1 MAKRL
6 IFVDFLIIWIGFLIV
21 EEANSMSE
29 DVKDANVENQEEVKA
44 AEETEVKAAQDIEV
58 KAAEVTKASDAV
70 KAPKTEV
77 KKSKKAEATEQE
89 TSDSQA
95 EAKEALS
102 NVAVLKKGET
112 VKGKI
117 AKIAEDQAFV
127 DIGYKY
133 DGIIPVKEL
142 SRDGQTVEIGQ
153 EVELKVA
160 SINDKREQLTLSR
173 GVVDNSKAWENL
185 QGQLDSKEIIEA
197 VVTEVVKGG
206 LVVQV
211 GVRGF
216 VPASMVE
223 RHFVEDFSDYKGRTL
238 RLRVKEID
246 QEKNKVILSQKDVLD
261 EVYEADKKKI
271 MENIKVG
278 QVLDGTV
285 QRLTQFGA
293 FVDIGG
299 IDGLVHISEMA
310 WHHVEQPSEVV
321 KEGDQVKVQV
331 LKVDPAN
338 DKISLSIKATQEGP
352 WSKVD
357 SEFAAGSIVTG
368 TVKRLAAFGAFIEIA
383 PGVEGLVHI
392 SQIAHRHIGT
402 PHEVLKEGQEVQVKI
417 LEVNTAEKRVSLSI
431 KETEDAPEAP
441 AKSERER
448 QPRRDGGS
456 SANHQKEIAGN
467 ENVSLTNQGLSFTL
481 AERFGDKLNKFKK

>member
-1 MAKRL
+1 MGLL
-6 IFVDFLIIWIGFLIV
+6 I

-29 DVKDANVENQEEVKA
+29 EVNVQDNQEEGKTT
-44 AEETEVKAAQDIEV
+44 ETQ
-58 KAAEVTKASDAV
+58 AAEVQEV
-70 KAPKTEV
+70 EKTEV
-77 KKSKKAEATEQE
+77 
-89 TSDSQA
+89 SQA
-95 EAKEALS
+95 EAEQALS
-102 NVAVLKKGET
+102 NVSVLKKGDS

-117 AKIAEDQAFV
+117 VKVDADQAFV

-133 DGIIPVKEL
+133 DGVIPVREL
-142 SRDGQTVEIGQ
+142 SSIQLDDATQAVEVGQ
-153 EVELKVA
+153 EVELKVVTIDDNKEKLVL
-160 SINDKREQLTLSR
+160 SKR
-173 GVVDNSKAWENL
+173 VVDSEKAWETL
-185 QGQLDSKEIIEA
+185 QSQLDSKEIIEA
-197 VVTEVVKGG
+197 VVGEVVKGG
-206 LVVQV
+206 LVVDV

-246 QEKNKVILSQKDVLD
+246 REKNKVILSQKDVLD
-261 EVYEADKKKI
+261 EEFEVSKKKI
-271 MENIKVG
+271 IEGLHVG

-293 FVDIGG
+293 FIDIGG

-310 WHHVEQPSEVV
+310 WHHVDQPSEVV

-352 WSKVD
+352 WGKVD
-357 SEFAAGSIVTG
+357 REFATGSIVTG
-368 TVKRLAAFGAFIEIA
+368 IVKRLAAFGAFVEIA

-392 SQIAHRHIGT
+392 SQISHKHIGT
-402 PHEVLKEGQEVQVKI
+402 PHEVLKEGQEIQVKI
-417 LEVNTAEKRVSLSI
+417 LDINTSEKRVSLSI
-431 KETEDAPEAP
+431 KETEEAPEAP
-441 AKSERER
+441 SRPERGER
-448 QPRRDGGS
+448 QPRSGGS

-481 AERFGDKLNKFKK
+481 AERFGDKLSKFKK